1 MTDKLLKP
9 KKAGVR
15 ERLKQENKDKIVMA
29 ARQLFAESGYDAA
42 TLRQI
47 ASHAGLGLGTLFNYI
62 NDKRDLI
69 YLIFNE
75 EVDSLTD
82 RALAAPRPWQPFV
95 AKIIS
100 VTEPHYRLFGSE
112 PDLARILL
120 SEILLHTPGFHL
132 ERYLSIRGRLIRG
145 VEGLVAEAQQAG
157 ELRDTE
163 SAEIVARSIFF
174 LFSAALR
181 WWLATPNPEWRAG
194 SREFERVLKLHVAG
208 LAPGSPSG
216 GSKSAA
222 IGKGARSTK
231 RGARSTSKK
240 PH

>member
-1 MTDKLLKP
+1 MTNKTSKP
-9 KKAGVR
+9 KKPGIR

-29 ARQLFAESGYDAA
+29 ARQLFAESGYDSA

-47 ASHAGLGLGTLFNYI
+47 AAQAGLGLGTLFNYI

-75 EVDSLTD
+75 EVDTLTD
-82 RALAAPRPWQPFV
+82 RALAAPRPWQPFLG
-95 AKIIS
+95 KIIS

-145 VEGLVAEAQQAG
+145 VETLVAEAQESG
-157 ELRDTE
+157 ELQTSE
-163 SAEIVARSIFF
+163 SPEIVARSIFF

-181 WWLATPNPEWRAG
+181 WWLASPQPEWRTG
-194 SREFERVLKLHVAG
+194 SREFERVLRLHITG
-208 LAPGSPSG
+208 LTHPSG
-216 GSKSAA
+216 LQQEQAVQGGTRARKSAL
-222 IGKGARSTK
+222 RRT
-231 RGARSTSKK
+231 
-240 PH
+240 